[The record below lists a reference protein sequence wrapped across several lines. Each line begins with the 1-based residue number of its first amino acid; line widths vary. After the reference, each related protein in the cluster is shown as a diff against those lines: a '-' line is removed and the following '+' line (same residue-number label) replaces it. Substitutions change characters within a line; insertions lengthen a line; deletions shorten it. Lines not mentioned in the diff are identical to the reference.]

1 MAGNGDTIVI
11 DITTEYK
18 DNTDSGLEKASKR
31 ADKFTES
38 MVKAKKQVEA
48 LKKTDATIDL
58 KANDQA
64 TATIEKTKRALKT
77 LTGANGS
84 VTLRANDKATAEILK
99 AQAAIKKLHG
109 TTASPKISLIDKATA
124 GLTKVTGKI
133 NTIAGK
139 TFSFTAAVVDKVTA
153 PLRGMVNYATS
164 LKGIMTGV
172 FTAIAA
178 NAAIL
183 NPVEFADKMTTANI
197 GFETKLGSTDAANS
211 FMGDIEK
218 FAIKTPFETSDLID
232 TSQRMLAMNWD
243 PAKILADLEKIGNA
257 SAATGKGAEGV
268 DRIST
273 ALSQMRMKGKVSAEE
288 MLQLTEVGVN
298 GWKYLADSVGVT
310 IPEVQKMT
318 EDGLIPVEDA
328 INGIIG
334 GMGEFD
340 GMMEKT
346 ANKTVAGL
354 KSQIKDTFDTKLVLN
369 WGKGLQTGGIAALS
383 SINEWIGKNADKI
396 QVWGEKLKTIG
407 TDLSTAAGNIA
418 KGALDG
424 LDTALNRTDFDSADL
439 LGKTQIV
446 WEEVI
451 AKPLEQWWNSG
462 GEARVQK
469 IFSGVVKTI
478 GDVITEGI
486 PMALNAVFSN
496 GVTGTLA
503 TVYGLKMGSDFV
515 SGFTKSTGAMKI
527 VELTVTHLGEAMVLS
542 KAGFSALAG
551 EASLLFKTFTVLT
564 GPVGLAIGAIA
575 LLTIGIADSIK
586 KQKEQKEGLLK
597 LGDAYTTSVKNMED
611 ATKSY
616 DENAQKLKDNTDLVK
631 NYRDITNGINSGAFE
646 GDDLNGKLEEQ
657 ASTLQKL
664 KDLYPEAFGAN
675 ISVEESLGKID
686 QMIIKEQE
694 YQTLLKERAQ
704 IEMETAKYEL
714 IAKLPDLEKQ
724 KIDLQAQVADQEIE
738 VAAKL
743 KFKEDASTA
752 FGKLGQYNT
761 LDVNA
766 RANFDTADIQNTLTE
781 VTKGIIPNLKPEM
794 QAEAASLVGSINSD
808 LDKGVTI
815 SPKKMAELGE
825 LAGHAFDGLSEET
838 TKLDGLKSQLETT
851 TSNINIAKGAT
862 GDLAKTTDTLKSSAE
877 GVGSQLETNKT
888 TADTTSAAVTDTLK
902 SAQDTETSAQN
913 AQAAAAQAVTDT
925 QTAQTNADG
934 LQGKI
939 DTAKASLGE
948 LSGAMGEL
956 DTGGFSEKLTGLIG
970 ITDTTLE
977 TIRSTIETKSGEA
990 STQAQ
995 AKFTE
1000 LGTFVDNMAPEFYKY
1015 GQAMMQELVSGIDSM
1030 KSNAGGEIDEVVG
1043 IMLEKFR
1050 TGLGI
1055 HSPSTIL
1062 REIGRFAMKG
1072 LMLGLGGED
1081 LAAFCNRIVEDIKS
1095 AFDQGGFNLKV
1106 GTEFIGSGAAEFFKS
1121 IGVGGATVEGLVK
1134 PVDGMVTDGF
1144 GWRTHPITGQQ
1155 QFHSGIDIG
1164 ASEGTPVLAAGAG
1177 EVVQAGWNGGYGN
1190 SVTLDHGN
1198 GLETLY
1204 GHLSQVLVQVGQ
1216 MVSQLEKIGLVG
1228 STGNSTGPHLHFEIS
1243 QGGSV
1248 IDPGAIWGYARGTRN
1263 ATAGVHW
1270 VGENGPELIGFEGG
1284 EAVLNAYQS
1293 KEFTRSGPN
1302 ITHETK
1308 VASGENT
1315 GLAEIIDLS
1324 TWKAENLRD
1333 TGSDM
1338 VNEFKEGIISM
1349 KDPVIQVVNDFTD
1362 AVMKEI
1368 QEALD
1373 ASKLTTGT
1381 GTGGTG
1387 GDWQNMD
1394 AAGWIK
1400 EAMAITGVTGDDNF
1414 NHLMEIAQNES
1425 SFDPNAIN
1433 DWDSNAMAGTPSMG
1447 LMQTIQSTFDA
1458 YAGAGKDIWNP
1469 IDNAV
1474 AAINYMIDTYGSV
1487 LNTGTHGY
1495 ATGIHSAPSGPAWVG
1510 ENGPELMNFRGG
1522 ESVINSDESTKIVDI
1537 QKSRMMRDYSFKG
1550 SNKPAPVVYDQ
1561 ETITNTRSGNGTPIV
1576 VNIGGMGGVHVNVD
1590 GEGSSDPEKITA
1602 AVQAQMPAM
1611 ANEVARNISKY
1622 LNEFNSGAPKKIAN

>member
-1 MAGNGDTIVI
+1 MAGSADTIVI

-18 DNTDSGLEKASKR
+18 DNTDSGLEKASKK

-77 LTGANGS
+77 LTGANGA
-84 VTLRANDKATAEILK
+84 VTLRANDQATAAILR
-99 AQAAIKKLHG
+99 AQAEVKKLHG

-124 GLTKVTGKI
+124 SLTKVTGKI

-139 TFSFTAAVVDKVTA
+139 TFSFTAAMVDKATA
-153 PLRGMVNYATS
+153 PLRSMVNYATS

-178 NAAIL
+178 NAAIM
-183 NPVEFADKMTTANI
+183 NPMDFADKMTTANI
-197 GFETKLGSTDAANS
+197 GFETKLGSADAANS
-211 FMGDIEK
+211 LMSDIEK
-218 FAIKTPFETSDLID
+218 FAIKTPFETGDLID
-232 TSQRMLAMNWD
+232 TSQKMLAMSWD
-243 PAKILADLEKIGNA
+243 PSQILTDLEKIGNA
-257 SAATGKGAEGV
+257 SASTGKGAEGV
-268 DRIST
+268 DRITT

-288 MLQLTEVGVN
+288 MMQLTEVGVN
-298 GWKYLADSVGVT
+298 GWKYLANSVGAT
-310 IPEVQKMT
+310 IPEVQAMT
-318 EDGLIPVEDA
+318 EKGLIPVEVA
-328 INGIIG
+328 ISGIIG
-334 GMGEFD
+334 GMSEFD

-346 ANKTVAGL
+346 ANRTLGGL
-354 KSQIKDTFDTKLVLN
+354 RSQIKDTFDTKLILK
-369 WGKGLQTGGIAALS
+369 WGQGLQTGGIEALS
-383 SINEWIGKNADKI
+383 SINEWLGKNADK
-396 QVWGEKLKTIG
+396 VEMWGEKLKTIG
-407 TDLSTAAGNIA
+407 TDISTTIGDMT
-418 KGALDG
+418 KSALNG
-424 LDTALNRTDFDSADL
+424 LDTALNRSDFDGADL

-462 GEARVQK
+462 GQARVQE
-469 IFSGVVKTI
+469 IFSNVAATAGKM
-478 GDVITEGI
+478 ITEGI
-486 PMALNAVFSN
+486 PMALKAVFSN

-503 TVYGLKMGSDFV
+503 TVYGLKMGADVV
-515 SGFTKSTGAMKI
+515 SGFAKSMGGMK
-527 VELTVTHLGEAMVLS
+527 VAELAVTHLGEAMVLS
-542 KAGFSALAG
+542 KAGFTALAG
-551 EASLLFKTFTVLT
+551 EASLLFKGLTLLT
-564 GPVGLAIGAIA
+564 GPVGLVIGAVA
-575 LLTIGIADSIK
+575 AGIAIFALAEK
-586 KQKEQKEGLLK
+586 RQKEYREELLK
-597 LGDAYTTSVKNMED
+597 LGDTYTDAKNTME
-611 ATKSY
+611 S
-616 DENAQKLKDNTDLVK
+616 AQKQYDAESKRLKENTNLIKEYNDIKSQVSSGDLSSDEQTTALA
-631 NYRDITNGINSGAFE
+631 RQEEILTN
-646 GDDLNGKLEEQ
+646 
-657 ASTLQKL
+657 L
-664 KDLYPEAFGAN
+664 KDLYPKAFGEGV
-675 ISVEESLGKID
+675 SVEQGLQNAQNMIDREQDYQDLLMQRAQLEYNQTIMDISLKVPD
-686 QMIIKEQE
+686 MAAEIKTIQDELSGPGGFLERQVTLTTDTTSFANLQKYLDE
-694 YQTLLKERAQ
+694 YQYDLSNNIDTSGVKTKIENELKVVGNDGALGQ
-704 IEMETAKYEL
+704 SI
-714 IAKLPDLEKQ
+714 
-724 KIDLQAQVADQEIE
+724 IDSINGRLSTDSTVEE
-738 VAAKL
+738 HVRGL
-743 KFKEDASTA
+743 VSTA
-752 FGKLGQYNT
+752 QNKAIEDLNK
-761 LDVNA
+761 VSS
-766 RANFDTADIQNTLTE
+766 DIVEDQ
-781 VTKGIIPNLKPEM
+781 I
-794 QAEAASLVGSINSD
+794 SLVQMGAN
-808 LDKGVTI
+808 
-815 SPKKMAELGE
+815 
-825 LAGHAFDGLSEET
+825 
-838 TKLDGLKSQLETT
+838 LETL
-851 TSNINIAKGAT
+851 AKGA
-862 GDLAKTTDTLKSSAE
+862 GDLGINIGGMGGMISANQTQI
-877 GVGSQLETNKT
+877 SATQKMI
-888 TADTTSAAVTDTLK
+888 DTTSKTVSDTAKDAQATDTSMQ
-902 SAQDTETSAQN
+902 SAGATAETM
-913 AQAAAAQAVTDT
+913 VTDT
-925 QTAQTNADG
+925 QTANTNADG

-948 LSGAMGEL
+948 LNGAMGEL

-977 TIRSTIETKSGEA
+977 TIRSTIETKSTEA
-990 STQAQ
+990 VTQAET
-995 AKFTE
+995 KFAE
-1000 LGTFVDNMAPEFYKY
+1000 LGTYVNNLTPEFYKY

-1062 REIGRFAMKG
+1062 REIGRYAMKG
-1072 LMLGLGGED
+1072 LMMGLGGED

-1095 AFDQGGFNLKV
+1095 AFDQGNFNIKV

-1144 GWRTHPITGQQ
+1144 GWRTHPITGEQ

-1164 ASEGTPVLAAGAG
+1164 AGEGTPVLAAGAG

-1349 KDPVIQVVNDFTD
+1349 KDPVIQVINDFTD

-1381 GTGGTG
+1381 GAGGTG

-1425 SFDPNAIN
+1425 SFDPSAIN

-1447 LMQTIQSTFDA
+1447 LMQTIQSTFDD

-1474 AAINYMIDTYGSV
+1474 AAINYMIDTYGSI

-1495 ATGIHSAPSGPAWVG
+1495 AGGVQSAPAGLAWVG
-1510 ENGPELMNFRGG
+1510 EKGPELMNFRGG
-1522 ESVINSDESTKIVDI
+1522 ESVINSDEATKIVDI
-1537 QKSRMMRDYSFKG
+1537 QKARMMRDYSFKG
-1550 SNKPAPVVYDQ
+1550 SNKPAPVAYDQ
-1561 ETITNTRSGNGTPIV
+1561 ETIINARSGNGTPIV
-1576 VNIGGMGGVHVNVD
+1576 QMGGVRLGDINLTLN
-1590 GEGSSDPEKITA
+1590 GEDSSDPEKITA

-1611 ANEVARNISKY
+1611 ANELSLIIARNMEQTY
-1622 LNEFNSGAPKKIAN
+1622 SGMPTKTGAN

>member
-1 MAGNGDTIVI
+1 MAGSADTIVI

-18 DNTDSGLEKASKR
+18 DNTDSGLEKASKK

-77 LTGANGS
+77 LTGANGA

-354 KSQIKDTFDTKLVLN
+354 KSQIKDTFDTKLILN

-383 SINEWIGKNADKI
+383 SINEWLGKNADK
-396 QVWGEKLKTIG
+396 VEMWGEKLKTMG
-407 TDLSTAAGNIA
+407 TDISTTIGDMTKN
-418 KGALDG
+418 ALNG
-424 LDTALNRTDFDSADL
+424 LDAALNRSDFDGADL

-462 GEARVQK
+462 GQARVQE
-469 IFSGVVKTI
+469 IFSDMAATAGKM
-478 GDVITEGI
+478 ITEGI
-486 PMALNAVFSN
+486 PMALKAVFSN
-496 GVTGTLA
+496 EVTGTLA
-503 TVYGLKMGSDFV
+503 TIYGLKMGADFI

-542 KAGFSALAG
+542 KAGFTALAG
-551 EASLLFKTFTVLT
+551 EASLLFKGLTLLT
-564 GPVGLAIGAIA
+564 GPVGLIIGALA
-575 LLTIGIADSIK
+575 LLGIGIATSIQQ
-586 KQKEQKEGLLK
+586 QKEHKEGLLK
-597 LGDAYTTSVKNMED
+597 LGDAYTDSVKNMED
-611 ATKSY
+611 VNKAY
-616 DENAQKLKDNTDLVK
+616 DTNTQKLKDNAELVK
-631 NYRDITNGINSGAFE
+631 DYRNITNDINSGNYS
-646 GDDLNGKLEEQ
+646 GDELNTKLEAQ
-657 ASTLQKL
+657 ATTLERL
-664 KDLYPEAFGAN
+664 KGLYPEAFGEGVSTEAALTA
-675 ISVEESLGKID
+675 VDGLMK
-686 QMIIKEQE
+686 KEQD
-694 YQTLLKERAQ
+694 YQDLLKERAN
-704 IEMETAKYEL
+704 IGATTARYEL
-714 IAKLPDLEKQ
+714 IAKLPEMEKLKADLET
-724 KIDLQAQVADQEIE
+724 QVENQDIE
-738 VAAKL
+738 VKAHF
-743 KFKEDASTA
+743 KFKENAEKTLGDLDSYNGLSVDARVNLDKTA
-752 FGKLGQYNT
+752 INNELTQITKDTMADTDLSAEAKGQAALVVGAIKNEI
-761 LDVNA
+761 NS
-766 RANFDTADIQNTLTE
+766 N
-781 VTKGIIPNLKPEM
+781 GIISAKDM
-794 QAEAASLVGSINSD
+794 AD
-808 LDKGVTI
+808 LGKIT
-815 SPKKMAELGE
+815 GE
-825 LAGHAFDGLSEET
+825 FFDGFTEEK
-838 TKLDGLKSQLETT
+838 TKLDGMNADLKTATDNINLAKGVTDETIKSTDSLKSTT
-851 TSNINIAKGAT
+851 DDLSKTAGAT
-862 GDLAKTTDTLKSSAE
+862 NA
-877 GVGSQLETNKT
+877 T
-888 TADTTSAAVTDTLK
+888 TADTLTKT
-902 SAQDTETSAQN
+902 QQTETSAKN
-913 AQAAAAQAVTDT
+913 AEASAAQAVTDT

-948 LSGAMGEL
+948 LNGAMGEL

-977 TIRSTIETKSGEA
+977 TIRSTIETKSTEA
-990 STQAQ
+990 VTQAET
-995 AKFTE
+995 KFAE
-1000 LGTFVDNMAPEFYKY
+1000 LGTYVNNLTPEFYKY

-1062 REIGRFAMKG
+1062 REIGRYAMKG

-1121 IGVGGATVEGLVK
+1121 IGVGGATVEGLLK
-1134 PVDGMVTDGF
+1134 PVEGSVTSGF
-1144 GWRTHPITGQQ
+1144 GWRTDPYTG
-1155 QFHSGIDIG
+1155 FHSGIDIG
-1164 ASEGTPVLAAGAG
+1164 AGEGTPVQAAGAG

-1190 SVTLDHGN
+1190 SVTIDHG
-1198 GLETLY
+1198 GSLQTLY
-1204 GHLSQVLVQVGQ
+1204 GHLSSVLVSVGQ
-1216 MVSQLEKIGLVG
+1216 MVSQLETIGLVG
-1228 STGNSTGPHLHFEIS
+1228 STGNSTGPHLHFEII
-1243 QGGSV
+1243 QGGNA
-1248 IDPGAIWGYARGTRN
+1248 IDPGAIWGYARGTQN
-1263 ATAGVHW
+1263 ATPGIHW
-1270 VGENGPELIGFEGG
+1270 VGEKGPELVGFNGG
-1284 EAVLNAYQS
+1284 EAVLNNYQS
-1293 KEFTRSGPN
+1293 KNFSDTSGSTGGELAQIIQFPTTTKESEVEKVGQEYGEKFKN
-1302 ITHETK
+1302 GIT
-1308 VASGENT
+1308 
-1315 GLAEIIDLS
+1315 
-1324 TWKAENLRD
+1324 
-1333 TGSDM
+1333 
-1338 VNEFKEGIISM
+1338 SM

-1373 ASKLTTGT
+1373 ASKLNTGT

-1425 SFDPNAIN
+1425 SFDPKAIN

-1495 ATGIHSAPSGPAWVG
+1495 AGGVQSAPAGLAWVG
-1510 ENGPELMNFRGG
+1510 EKGPELMNFRGG
-1522 ESVINSDESTKIVDI
+1522 ESVINSDEATKIVDI
-1537 QKSRMMRDYSFKG
+1537 QKARMMRDYSFKG

-1561 ETITNTRSGNGTPIV
+1561 ESVTSAQTGTGAQV
-1576 VNIGGMGGVHVNVD
+1576 VIQMGGVRLGDINLTLD
-1590 GEGSSDPEKITA
+1590 GESSGDPEAITA
-1602 AVQAQMPAM
+1602 TIQAQMPAM
-1611 ANEVARNISKY
+1611 ANELSLEIARQIEQIY
-1622 LNEFNSGAPKKIAN
+1622 SGMPMKVGSN